1 VHAALQTV
9 TTNPAAALG
18 MADKKGTLTA
28 EADAD
33 LVILDEST
41 TDSGQSRLEIDQV
54 WKFGQRAYKSEVVSP
69 RAACL

>member
-1 VHAALQTV
+1 
-9 TTNPAAALG
+9 